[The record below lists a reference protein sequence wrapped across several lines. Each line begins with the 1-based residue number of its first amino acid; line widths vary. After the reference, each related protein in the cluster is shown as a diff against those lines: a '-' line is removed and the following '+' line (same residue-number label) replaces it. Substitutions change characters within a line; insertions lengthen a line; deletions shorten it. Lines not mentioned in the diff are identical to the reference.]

1 MLGICLSYI
10 FIYLQETEQLKVK
23 RLQDR
28 KAGKISE
35 AFPNQKEVLCEKKFE
50 DFVNT
55 ARYIDFVNTARYS
68 VI

>member
-55 ARYIDFVNTARYS
+55 ARYS